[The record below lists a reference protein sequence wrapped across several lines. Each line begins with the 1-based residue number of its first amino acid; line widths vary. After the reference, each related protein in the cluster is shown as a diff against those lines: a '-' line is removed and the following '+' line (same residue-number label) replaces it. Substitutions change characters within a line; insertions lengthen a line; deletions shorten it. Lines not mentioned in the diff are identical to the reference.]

1 MDNIFSSQSSSKFD
15 SRDRIFLELEQY
27 GGVPD
32 FLYFRDVMFY
42 NVSVFAYAVPQV
54 VSILSDLIWRPR
66 LLQSE
71 VRVCVTVVMY
81 LLYIKYIMWC
91 IFLYS
96 LKIL

>member
-1 MDNIFSSQSSSKFD
+1 MNIIFSSQSSSKFD

-32 FLYFRDVMFY
+32 FLYFRDVVFY

-71 VRVCVTVVMY
+71 VRTCVCVCNLSYVFIVH
-81 LLYIKYIMWC
+81 
-91 IFLYS
+91 
-96 LKIL
+96 

>member
-1 MDNIFSSQSSSKFD
+1 MNNIFSSQSSSKFD

-32 FLYFRDVMFY
+32 FQYFRDVMFY

-71 VRVCVTVVMY
+71 VCVCV
-81 LLYIKYIMWC
+81 
-91 IFLYS
+91 
-96 LKIL
+96 

>member
-1 MDNIFSSQSSSKFD
+1 MNIIFSSQSSSKFD

-32 FLYFRDVMFY
+32 FLYFRDVVFY

-71 VRVCVTVVMY
+71 VRTCVCVCVILVMY
-81 LLYIKYIMWC
+81 LLYIKIIHYVVY
-91 IFLYS
+91 FPL
-96 LKIL
+96 

>member
-1 MDNIFSSQSSSKFD
+1 MNNIFSSQSSSKFD

-32 FLYFRDVMFY
+32 FLYFHDVMFY
-42 NVSVFAYAVPQV
+42 HVSVFAYAVPQV

-71 VRVCVTVVMY
+71 VRVCV
-81 LLYIKYIMWC
+81 
-91 IFLYS
+91 
-96 LKIL
+96 